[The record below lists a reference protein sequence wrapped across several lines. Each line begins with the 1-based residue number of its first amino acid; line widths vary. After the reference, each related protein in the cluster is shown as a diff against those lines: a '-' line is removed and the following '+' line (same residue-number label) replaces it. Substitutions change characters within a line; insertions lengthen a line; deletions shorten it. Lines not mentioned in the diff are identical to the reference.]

1 MTVSHDDS
9 LRREGGSMGFMT
21 RYARVRNTLFDTV
34 ERLCVQE
41 MLWRWKE
48 KKGGGKSC
56 HTVHVCTQENG
67 CGGNESKNIYTMLLK
82 KGYSLR
88 EQSFF

>member
-9 LRREGGSMGFMT
+9 LIKKRGGWGIT
-21 RYARVRNTLFDTV
+21 ARYVRNTLFDTV

-41 MLWRWKE
+41 MLWRRKG

-56 HTVHVCTQENG
+56 HTVHAYTQENG
-67 CGGNESKNIYTMLLK
+67 CGGMKAKI
-82 KGYSLR
+82 
-88 EQSFF
+88 